1 MSNGFCS
8 MVSYLLRLCI
18 PIVLL
23 SMLVIS
29 SAAAVD
35 PNKFLQPSASS
46 KLIQPYFSYTL
57 VADDNIMRIR
67 DRFNPSTLED
77 SQVKDELLKGHRSD
91 ISNRFVGGVLLNK
104 EISRQRFTG
113 DLSWA
118 YNKFERFS
126 DMSNDFKNAAGNWNW
141 VVGKRLEGNMGV
153 TYNESLM
160 PFLFQPGAKIFR
172 TEQTQFVNG
181 VWTIHP
187 RWRLNSEYLH
197 YDLDVG
203 KNNLTSGFAAQRAAN
218 LTRTE
223 DRFEGGDRKS
233 VV

>member
-77 SQVKDELLKGHRSD
+77 SQVKD
-91 ISNRFVGGVLLNK
+91 
-104 EISRQRFTG
+104 
-113 DLSWA
+113 
-118 YNKFERFS
+118 
-126 DMSNDFKNAAGNWNW
+126 
-141 VVGKRLEGNMGV
+141 
-153 TYNESLM
+153 
-160 PFLFQPGAKIFR
+160 
-172 TEQTQFVNG
+172 
-181 VWTIHP
+181 
-187 RWRLNSEYLH
+187 
-197 YDLDVG
+197 
-203 KNNLTSGFAAQRAAN
+203 
-218 LTRTE
+218 
-223 DRFEGGDRKS
+223 
-233 VV
+233 